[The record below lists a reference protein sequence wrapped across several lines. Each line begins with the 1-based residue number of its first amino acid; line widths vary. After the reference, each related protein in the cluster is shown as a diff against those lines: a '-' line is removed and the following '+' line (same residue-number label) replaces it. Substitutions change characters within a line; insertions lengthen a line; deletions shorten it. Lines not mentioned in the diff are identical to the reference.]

1 MNDFVK
7 TSITTISMSAIL
19 ISQLQAYLP
28 PISFESPQYSSGQPV
43 GNVNGSGWS
52 LLSGNAS
59 ISPLGSGVGGG
70 QALKIA
76 ANAVQ
81 EPLLVRDIDWNV
93 AEKVAFIDLQLKPA
107 ADPEGS
113 LASFH
118 SNGTQLAFQVPS
130 GGSVGSIW
138 VYNGSSGEANPAQW
152 AKTVGT
158 FALAANGLTAADYSR
173 ITLRHDYQRNIWDL
187 FIGGKMAAA
196 NLAFEGRGANLENIE
211 LYGSKLGDTLI
222 DDLTVNPANT
232 LFPDADKDGL
242 PDAWESANGSNPN
255 LYDRDSIHA
264 ATGKSHLDRY
274 MDSLWLGGLN
284 GSSPLPPQGSIPP
297 VTILGTHQ
305 PVTSLKGSM
314 SVGGDGSMTYSMP
327 IDIPKGTAG
336 MEPKVS
342 LGYSSGAGNG
352 IAGVGWSLSGFQS
365 ITRGAASLQKDGFE
379 GAVRFDGDDRFFFN
393 GEKLICVAGT
403 YGQQNSEY
411 RTEIDSF
418 SRIILKGGN
427 QNSTNSWWQVETK
440 AGLIIQ
446 LGNSTGSKI
455 VSPLYSAP
463 ISWDVSKVSDTN
475 GNYYLVNWAGQAT
488 HLANVVTDRRVTSV
502 DYTGNASGLAPYCSI
517 VFNYEV
523 RPDKSF
529 AYHASGLRY
538 ETNQRLK
545 DIAVKTGTYTNHT
558 YFLNYQTSLQT
569 GRSVLASMF
578 RQHAGGYTTSPTVF
592 SWQGTNDTGSKW
604 AKADHI
610 EIPSY
615 DNGTFDSTNRDITS
629 FVETQSDSIRLE
641 GGVGRLVAQTP
652 AVVVTAPSFV
662 EFQFRADNLDRGA
675 YLIVDTND
683 VWNSNSEFVIRV
695 CPDSS
700 VSGPINGDRTLIY
713 TAAENSQWKTCRV
726 ALQGGASGSNL
737 AAGSYPYLA
746 FVNHDNDHTNGVSWS
761 EFKNIRFGTT
771 SQLDNN
777 QVAAATFPDAA
788 EIPLFSSSSNLTR
801 GMRFM
806 DLNNDGLLDLTDY
819 RVTDWKIVNLE
830 LTTENDAD
838 VVGGVYLNSGGG
850 FHSDETYKPIGR
862 YPLTDS
868 GQDDSWAGRH
878 DLTAVPCDIN
888 GDGKMDLFVTENK
901 KAYNSYT
908 SINKFKFLTHNGT
921 GWVELAGYSP
931 TFESRN
937 NNSSKGTG
945 GIRHLISRDLIDVDK
960 DGYLDLYINTSDAGW
975 LANASSALSLPL
987 SAKIL
992 PESSRVVFLNR
1003 CHLGQGWV
1011 RNDSLAPPENLR
1023 ISDENITFDIG
1034 RALADLNGDG
1044 FLDYV
1049 KSTVNVP
1056 NSAFVD
1062 TRYTGKLRAPSSSA
1076 SLPSWLS
1083 AIPNQNIPDWKF
1095 PAAVYPSTAN
1105 MNRSNPTSV
1114 DGNAPLVQDPDSTT
1128 LRKNAG
1134 TQMVDVNGDGL
1145 VDIVRGFARLFSSNS
1160 KIELSHSTWFNRGDT
1175 AGGTARWLKDA
1186 STYGQGYTLPLSLNS
1201 DVAAEQPCVEF
1212 SDLNGDGLVDV
1223 LYSRDG
1229 DDYIGPNGVSTVTS
1243 TDPFSGTNNGA
1254 FINTGMGWVQDASW
1268 GLPDGFRLG
1277 TENKSDPTSMMADLN
1292 GDGFTDIV
1300 AGIRDGARPVVY
1312 LNQAKPEI
1320 ITAITDGF
1328 GSELQVQYHRLND
1341 PTPTAG
1347 FGTRVYEKFTGTL
1360 PAGHASLIDSRLVV
1374 SRYSE
1379 ANGLGGRNWKS
1390 QRYGD
1395 LRYDKTNE
1403 ASLGFGWVEALD
1415 EINGQLT
1422 RTDSHR
1428 EFPFAGSPVL
1438 TQTSVNLT
1446 ALDIALMPP
1455 NHAGCPAFT
1464 AGRKNLSIQTATY
1477 AEMPSQTGTGGTIRR
1492 PIQTTSVNQIFDL
1505 DGTLKGETATT
1516 QNLTDFDA
1524 YGFVESSSVTS
1535 LDGSS
1540 VVTNNQYNHIVT
1552 ADKWHLGR
1560 LSSASVTKTRSG
1572 LLSSQKNSAF
1582 TYDTATGLLK
1592 SETVEPGHPLSVTK
1606 SYTHD
1611 AYGNVLSTTVT
1622 GSGLTRSSSTSY
1634 DSKGRF
1640 VISETNQ
1647 LGYTATHNYDSDKA
1661 LVLSTTDINGLTT
1674 SFAYDPFGTLIKT
1687 IHPDST
1693 VTAEVTGYAAN
1704 FSVPNSVWPHNSTQ
1718 NIAYFRAKQSSGSP
1732 IGKVYLDALGRELVT
1747 ETTILKNGTAAGSSR
1762 YGKVYTVTR
1771 YDSQGRKYSVSDSF
1785 AAGETPNYTTIEY
1798 DLLSRVIRTNR
1809 PGNLSDA
1816 IVEQGSCML
1825 NGQPTTYSKTI
1836 NVAGQVLERWEDQHG
1851 KLVQSK
1857 DPSGQ
1862 TTLFNHDV
1870 EGRLISVSVG
1880 GTTLL
1885 TNTFDTFGNKLSVT
1899 ETNSGTSSSVYNA
1912 FGEVLSS
1919 TNAKG
1924 QTSTFTYD
1932 LLGRPLT
1939 ITQPE
1944 GTYTTTYSNASGS
1957 TRGKVTQITGSGA
1970 ASGYQESFTYDSLG
1984 RPLTTSKT
1992 QFGETFTTS
2001 TVYDALGRVA
2011 SSTDAGGLTVMNGYD
2026 ETYSFPLRQ
2035 TLAPGTY
2042 EGAGTVLWQAGTY
2055 DSKGRTLTQQLAQN
2069 VNISASY
2076 DPAKGDVLALSATRN
2091 GNSIQNKTYTWDS
2104 LGNLNTR
2111 NDLVAKRSETFG
2123 YDTLNRLTSS
2133 SVVALPGATITSV
2146 PPPQTYSYDIKGNLL
2161 TKGNS
2166 ATLTYASPTRIHA
2179 VTSATVKGFNRTYS
2193 YDAAGYVT
2201 SDGKRTYTWTSF
2213 GQLKSLQYQGVPSLK
2228 DFSGNTVHTNA
2239 SSVVSLFDFD
2249 AAGGRARQTKE
2260 RISGNDSRK
2269 IETTLYLGSYEREN
2283 HTTKTN
2289 GSASPVLVKTVHR
2302 HSLGGGMIYTRVLG
2316 GIDPGTKLT
2325 NVIADHLGSTDALVV
2340 GIWNGSSFASQ
2351 STEYQSFDA
2360 WGERRDANTQISY
2373 RASDA
2378 DPFRTSAKDHD
2389 RGYTGHE
2396 QLDDSGLIHMNGRIF
2411 DPELG
2416 RFLSPDP
2423 VVQIPEYS
2431 QNFNRY
2437 SYVLNNPLNATD
2449 PSGFSFISKAFSK
2462 IGSFIKE
2469 NWRTIVVIVVVAVAA
2484 WAATAYLSSLGGIY
2498 TAGGVVGAK
2507 LSAAGMAVSG
2517 GFAGAIGGGLG
2528 PALNGGDIGDV
2539 LRGAVVGGIQGA
2551 IAGGVLHG
2559 MTPQN
2564 PGFNMATAEH
2574 VAGHGILGGAA
2585 NAAMGGKF
2593 QDGFLSAAAG
2603 AAASHMPFADGS
2615 VLSRTVKA
2623 SVVGGTTSVIGGG
2636 KFANGAYTAAFQHI
2650 LNAEAGGFVSN
2661 FFGSIGRFFSQIWS
2675 GVTSLFRS
2683 DPVASSGTIN
2693 NNSDSLAPWMTVA
2706 QGEIGQKEYSPGWN
2720 PRIKEY
2726 QSTSVLSY
2734 FIDDG
2739 GPGRRNAW
2747 CACFV
2752 SWALQKAGVTPLSG
2766 YGAMRASEY
2775 LTYGDSVNS
2784 PIFGAIAI
2792 QGKSHVGFV
2801 YGVGT
2806 GGQVVMLGGNQGDAV
2821 SVNFYSAKAAGNL
2834 TYRWPTGLPRTSV
2847 KQIDITGIRNQG
2859 GVE

>member
-1 MNDFVK
+1 MNYFFKASV
-7 TSITTISMSAIL
+7 TTICCSAIWTN
-19 ISQLQAYLP
+19 QLLAYLP
-28 PISFESPQYSSGQPV
+28 PITFESPVYNSGEV
-43 GNVNGSGWS
+43 LGLNNGSGWS

-59 ISPLGSGVGGG
+59 ISANGQGVGGG
-70 QALKIA
+70 QALKIE
-76 ANAVQ
+76 ANAGQ

-93 AEKVAFIDLQLKPA
+93 NEKIAFIDLQIKPA

-118 SNGTQLAFQVPS
+118 SNGTQLAFQVP
-130 GGSVGSIW
+130 VGSNLGNIW
-138 VYNGSSGEANPAQW
+138 VLNGSSGVANPAQW
-152 AKTVGT
+152 AKTVGA
-158 FALAANGLTAADYSR
+158 FALAPNGLTAAGYTR
-173 ITLRHDYQRNIWDL
+173 VTLRHDYQRNIWDL
-187 FIGGKMAAA
+187 FIDGKLAAA
-196 NLAFEGRGANLENIE
+196 NLAFESRGANLENIE
-211 LYGSKLGDTLI
+211 LYGSRIGDTLI
-222 DDLTVNPANT
+222 DDLTVDPANT
-232 LFPDADKDGL
+232 MFPDTDKDGL
-242 PDAWESANGSNPN
+242 PNAWETANGSNPN
-255 LYDRDSIHA
+255 LYDRDAINAS
-264 ATGKSHLDRY
+264 TGKSHLDGY

-284 GSSPLPPQGSIPP
+284 GNAPLPPQGNIPP
-297 VTILGTHQ
+297 VTILGAHQ

-342 LGYSSGAGNG
+342 LNYSSGAGNG

-365 ITRGAASLQKDGFE
+365 ITRGPASLQKDGFE

-403 YGQQNSEY
+403 YGQENSEY

-418 SRIILKGGN
+418 SRITLKGGN
-427 QNSTNSWWQVETK
+427 QNSTSSWWQVETK

-446 LGNSTGSKI
+446 LGNSSASKI
-455 VSPLYSAP
+455 VSQRYYAP

-475 GNYYLVNWAGQAT
+475 GNYYTVNWSGQWSHT
-488 HLANVVTDRRVTSV
+488 TNTVKDRRVTSV
-502 DYTGNASGLAPYCSI
+502 NYTGNSSGLAPYCSI
-517 VFNYEV
+517 NFVYED

-529 AYHASGLRY
+529 AYHPCGLRY

-545 DIAVKTGTYTNHT
+545 EIAVNTGTYTNHT
-558 YFLNYQTSLQT
+558 YFLNYQTSAQT

-578 RQHAGGYTTSPTVF
+578 RQHAGGYTTNPTIF
-592 SWQGTNDTGSKW
+592 TWQGV
-604 AKADHI
+604 
-610 EIPSY
+610 
-615 DNGTFDSTNRDITS
+615 NGTQYKWVKSEQIKLPTYDAAFDSVNRDINS
-629 FVETQSDSIRLE
+629 FAETQSDSIRLE
-641 GGVGRLVAQTP
+641 GAVGRLVAQTP
-652 AVVVTAPSFV
+652 SVVVTSGAFV
-662 EFQFRADNLDRGA
+662 EFQFRADNLDKGA
-675 YLIVDTND
+675 YLIVDSNNA
-683 VWNSNSEFVIRV
+683 WNGGSEFVIHIR
-695 CPDSS
+695 PDSGVAS
-700 VSGPINGDRTLIY
+700 PISSDRSGSYGP
-713 TAAENSQWKTCRV
+713 EQNSQWKTFRV
-726 ALQGGASGSNL
+726 PLQDTTSAADL
-737 AAGSYPYLA
+737 AVGNYPYLA
-746 FVNHDNDHTNGVSWS
+746 FINYDNISTNGVSWS
-761 EFKNIRFGTT
+761 EFKNIRFGTAT
-771 SQLDNN
+771 QLNNN
-777 QVAAATFPDAA
+777 QVTAVTFPTIA
-788 EIPLFSSSSNLTR
+788 EIPQFSGSTNLTR

-806 DLNNDGLLDLTDY
+806 DINNDGLLDMADY
-819 RVTDWKIVNLE
+819 RVTQWNIVNNE
-830 LTTENDAD
+830 LIAPDIDD
-838 VVGGVYLNSGGG
+838 VVGGVYLNSGNG
-850 FHSDETYKPIGR
+850 FYSDELYKPDGR
-862 YPLTDS
+862 YAFTDT
-868 GQDDSWAGRH
+868 GQDDSWSARH
-878 DLTAVPCDIN
+878 DLTSVPCDIN
-888 GDGKMDLFVTENK
+888 GDGKMDLFVTEHRR
-901 KAYNSYT
+901 AYNSYT
-908 SINKFKFLTHNGT
+908 SVNKFKFLTHNGT
-921 GWVELAGYSP
+921 GWVQLAGYSP

-937 NNSSKGTG
+937 NHSSITRG
-945 GIRHLISRDLIDVDK
+945 GKRHLISRDLIDFDK

-975 LANASSALSLPL
+975 LANASPLTSLPV

-992 PESSRVVFLNR
+992 PESSRTVFLNR

-1011 RNDSLAPPENLR
+1011 QNNALAPPENLR
-1023 ISDENITFDIG
+1023 YADTHTTYDIG
-1034 RALADLNGDG
+1034 RALVDLNGDG

-1049 KSTVNVP
+1049 KSTVDA
-1056 NSAFVD
+1056 SSTAH
-1062 TRYTGKLRAPSSSA
+1062 TSEYYTGKFVPPTSA
-1076 SLPSWLS
+1076 ALSPTWLS
-1083 AIPNQNIPDWKF
+1083 PIPDQDVADWKF
-1095 PAAVYPSTAN
+1095 PSSAYPSVAN
-1105 MNRSNPTSV
+1105 MARSNPQNI
-1114 DGNAPLVQDPDSTT
+1114 DNNAPLIHNPDLTT
-1128 LRKNAG
+1128 RNGSG
-1134 TQMVDVNGDGL
+1134 TNMLDVNGDGL
-1145 VDIVRGFARLFSSNS
+1145 VDIVRGFTRLFSSNT

-1175 AGGTARWLKDA
+1175 ATGTRRWMRDSSA
-1186 STYGQGYTLPLSLNS
+1186 YGQGYTLPLSLDS
-1201 DVAAEQPCVEF
+1201 DVGDDQPCVQF
-1212 SDLNGDGLVDV
+1212 TDLNGDGLVDI
-1223 LYSRDG
+1223 LYSRAG
-1229 DDYIGPNGVSTVTS
+1229 DDYIGPDGMRTVTS
-1243 TDPFSGTNNGA
+1243 NDPFSGTNNGA
-1254 FINTGMGWVQDASW
+1254 FINTGTGWVQDESW
-1268 GLPDGFRLG
+1268 KIPHGHRLSA
-1277 TENKSDPTSMMADLN
+1277 ENEADPSSMLADLN
-1292 GDGFTDIV
+1292 GDGLPDLI
-1300 AGIRDGARPVVY
+1300 AGIRNGGRPVIY
-1312 LNQAKPEI
+1312 LNNAKPEI
-1320 ITAITDGF
+1320 ITAISDGF
-1328 GSELQVQYHRLND
+1328 SSQLQVQYHRLND
-1341 PTPTAG
+1341 STPTPG
-1347 FGTRVYEKFTGTL
+1347 FGTRVYEKNTGTL
-1360 PAGHASLIDSRLVV
+1360 PVGHTSIIDSRLVV

-1379 ANGLGGRNWKS
+1379 PNGQGGRNWKS

-1403 ASLGFGWVEALD
+1403 ASLGFGWIEALD
-1415 EINGQLT
+1415 ETNGQLT

-1428 EFPFAGSPVL
+1428 QFPFAGSPIL

-1446 ALDIALMPP
+1446 AADIALMPP
-1455 NHAGCPAFT
+1455 NHPGCPAFT
-1464 AGRKNLSIQTATY
+1464 PGRKNLSIQTATY
-1477 AEMPSQTGTGGTIRR
+1477 AEMPSQVGVGGTIRR
-1492 PIQTTSVNQIFDL
+1492 PVQTTSVNQIFDL
-1505 DGTLKGETATT
+1505 DGTLKGETVTT
-1516 QNLTDFDA
+1516 QNLANFDA
-1524 YGFVESSSVTS
+1524 YGFVKASSVTS

-1540 VVTNNQYNHIVT
+1540 VVTSSQYNHIVNST
-1552 ADKWHLGR
+1552 KWHLGR
-1560 LSSASVTKTRSG
+1560 LSTASVTKTKPG
-1572 LLSSQKNSAF
+1572 LTASQKNSAF
-1582 TYDTATGLLK
+1582 TYDTGTGILK

-1611 AYGNVLSTTVT
+1611 AFGNVVSTTVS
-1622 GSGLTRSSSTSY
+1622 GSGLTRSSSTDY
-1634 DSKGRF
+1634 DSRGRF
-1640 VISETNQ
+1640 VISETND
-1647 LGYTATHNYDSDKA
+1647 LGYTATYSYDSDKA
-1661 LVLSTTDINGLTT
+1661 LVLSTTGINGLTT
-1674 SFAYDPFGTLIKT
+1674 SFAYDPFGTLIRT
-1687 IHPDST
+1687 THPDST
-1693 VTAEVTGYAAN
+1693 ETVEVTGYAAN
-1704 FSVPNSVWPHNSTQ
+1704 FSVPNSVWPLNSAQ

-1747 ETTILKNGTAAGSSR
+1747 ETTILKNGTAGGSSR

-1771 YDSQGRKYSVSDSF
+1771 YDSQGRKSSVSDSF
-1785 AAGETPNYTTIEY
+1785 AAGETPNYTTIQY
-1798 DLLSRVIRTNR
+1798 DLLSRVIRTTR
-1809 PGNLSDA
+1809 PGNLSDSV
-1816 IVEQGSCML
+1816 VEQGSCML
-1825 NGQPTTYSKTI
+1825 GGQPTTYSKSI
-1836 NVAGQVLERWEDQHG
+1836 NVAGQTLERWEDQHG
-1851 KLVQSK
+1851 RLVQSK

-1870 EGRLISVSVG
+1870 EGRLTSVSVG

-1885 TNTFDTFGNKLSVT
+1885 TNTFDTFGNKISVT

-1924 QTSTFTYD
+1924 QVTSFTYD
-1932 LLGRPLT
+1932 VLGRPLT

-1944 GTYTTTYSNASGS
+1944 GTYSTLYSGASGVML
-1957 TRGKVTQITGSGA
+1957 GKVIEITGSGA

-1984 RPLTTSKT
+1984 RPLTTS
-1992 QFGETFTTS
+1992 TT
-2001 TVYDALGRVA
+2001 YDALGRVT
-2011 SSTDAGGLTVMNGYD
+2011 SSTDAGGLTVMNEYD
-2026 ETYSFPLRQ
+2026 EDYSFPLRQ
-2035 TLAPGTY
+2035 KLAPGTY

-2055 DSKGRTLTQQLAQN
+2055 DSKGRTLTQQFAQG

-2076 DPAKGDVLALSATRN
+2076 DPAKGDVLALSASRN
-2091 GNSIQNKTYTWDS
+2091 GDSIQNKTYTWDS

-2111 NDLVAKRSETFG
+2111 NDLVAQRSETFG
-2123 YDTLNRLTSS
+2123 YDTLNRLTAS
-2133 SVVALPGATITSV
+2133 SVVALSGATITSV
-2146 PPPQTYSYDIKGNLL
+2146 PPPQSYSYDIKGNLL

-2166 ATLTYASPTRIHA
+2166 ATLTYASPTRLHA

-2213 GQLKSLQYQGVPSLK
+2213 GQLQSLEYQGVPELK
-2228 DFSGNTVHTNA
+2228 DFSGNIVHASASTVI
-2239 SSVVSLFDFD
+2239 SLFDFD
-2249 AAGGRARQTKE
+2249 AGGSRARQTKE
-2260 RISGNDSRK
+2260 RISGNDSRE

-2283 HTTKTN
+2283 HTTKAN

-2302 HSLGGGMIYTRVLG
+2302 HSLGGGMIYSRVLG
-2316 GIDPGTKLT
+2316 GSSPGTKLT

-2340 GIWNGSSFASQ
+2340 GIWNGTTFASQ
-2351 STEYQSFDA
+2351 SIEYQSFDA
-2360 WGERRDANTQISY
+2360 WGERRDAATQISY

-2437 SYVLNNPLNATD
+2437 SYCLNNPLNATD
-2449 PSGFSFISKAFSK
+2449 PSGFSFLSKAFSK

-2498 TAGGVVGAK
+2498 TAGGVVGGK
-2507 LSAAGMAVSG
+2507 LSAVGMATSG
-2517 GFAGAIGGGLG
+2517 AFAGTIGGGLG
-2528 PALNGGDIGDV
+2528 PALNGGDLGDV
-2539 LRGAVVGGIQGA
+2539 LRGVVVGGIQGG
-2551 IAGGVLHG
+2551 ISGGILHG
-2559 MTPQN
+2559 MTPAN
-2564 PGFNMATAEH
+2564 AGFNMATAQH

-2585 NAAMGGKF
+2585 NEAMGGKF

-2603 AAASHMPFADGS
+2603 AAASHVPFAQGS
-2615 VLSRTVKA
+2615 AISRTVKA

-2675 GVTSLFRS
+2675 GVSSLFSS
-2683 DPVASSGTIN
+2683 DPVTSSGTIN

-2752 SWALQKAGVTPLSG
+2752 SWALQKVGVTPLSG

-2775 LTYGDSVNS
+2775 LTYGDGVNS

-2806 GGQVVMLGGNQGDAV
+2806 GGQVAMLGGNQGDAV